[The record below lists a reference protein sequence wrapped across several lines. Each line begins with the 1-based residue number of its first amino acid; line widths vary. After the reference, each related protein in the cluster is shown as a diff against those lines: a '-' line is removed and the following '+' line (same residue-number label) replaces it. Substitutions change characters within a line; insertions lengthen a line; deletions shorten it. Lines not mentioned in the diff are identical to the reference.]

1 MKAGLSAAAALAAL
15 AFVVGCGTQGITAS
29 LAGHSA
35 GSRPTG
41 EASASSWPVFD
52 HDPARSGVD
61 VGDRLLT
68 VTNVRRLRERWQTSL
83 GAVADST
90 PIYLPGV
97 TVRGVARGMLFQT
110 AKNGETFGIEADTG
124 RILWRFRTVGPG
136 YPQITTSTPAA
147 DPSGAAIYV
156 PGVDGYVHKLDVAT
170 GRELHAPGFP
180 LRITRM
186 PHTEKDASALNV
198 ANGYLYA
205 TTSGFDGDAPP
216 YDGHVVALRL
226 SDGRRTIF
234 NTLCSKKRTLPTPHS
249 CPYQMSGIWSRG
261 GAVVDPDPSMHGA
274 VYAATGN
281 GNFNAAAGGHNY
293 GDSVLSLSGNLV
305 NLLGS
310 YTPTNYES
318 LDQNDVDLGS
328 TSPALLPRDPRS
340 RTPLMLVQGGKDA
353 ILRLVDR
360 ASLPGV
366 GGELSEVQLPAG
378 LFATPAV
385 WSDSSN
391 RTWVFLGFSGEV
403 AAYRIV
409 TGANRKSRIVEAW
422 RTQIGS
428 SDGEGS
434 SAVVSNGVV
443 FDAVNGAVV
452 ALDATTG
459 SVLWSSAGHPHTIGN
474 VHWESPIVVNGRV
487 YCSDE
492 SGNLTA
498 FAVR

>member
-1 MKAGLSAAAALAAL
+1 MKARLSAIAALAAL
-15 AFVVGCGTQGITAS
+15 AAAGCGTQAITAT
-29 LAGHSA
+29 LARHDGRSTVNGTA
-35 GSRPTG
+35 RDSN
-41 EASASSWPVFD
+41 WPVFG

-68 VTNVRRLRERWQTSL
+68 ARNVGRLRERWQTSL

-90 PIYLPGV
+90 PIYLQRV
-97 TVRGVARGMLFQT
+97 TVRGVAHSMLFQT
-110 AKNGETFGIEADTG
+110 AKNGETFGIDARSG
-124 RILWRFRTVGPG
+124 RILWRFRTRGLG

-147 DPSGAAIYV
+147 DPSGTAIFV
-156 PGVDGYVHKLDVAT
+156 PGVDGYVHELDAAT
-170 GRELHAPGFP
+170 GRELHALGFP
-180 LRITRM
+180 MQITRM
-186 PHTEKDASALNV
+186 PATEKDASALNV

-234 NTLCSKKRTLPTPHS
+234 NTLCSNKRTLPTPHS

-261 GAVVDPDPSMHGA
+261 GAVVDPDPSMNGA
-274 VYAATGN
+274 IYAATGN

-293 GDSVLSLSGNLV
+293 GDSVLSLSGNLMT
-305 NLLGS
+305 LRGS
-310 YTPTNYES
+310 YTPTSYES
-318 LDQNDVDLGS
+318 LYQNDADLGS
-328 TSPALLPRDPRS
+328 TSPALLPRDSRS
-340 RTPLMLVQGGKDA
+340 KTPLMLVQGGKDA

-366 GGELSEVQLPAG
+366 GGELSQVRLPAG

-385 WSDSSN
+385 WSDPSN

-409 TGANRKSRIVEAW
+409 TGSNGKSRIVGAW
-422 RTQIGS
+422 RAPIGT

-434 SAVVSNGVV
+434 SAVVSDGIV

-452 ALDATTG
+452 ALDAVTG
-459 SVLWSSAGHPHTIGN
+459 HVLWSSARHPHTIGN